1 MQYVSTRLKITPI
14 NSAEAILQGLSQD
27 GGLFVPE
34 SIPKISLAEIKNLV
48 DLNYSQRATEIL
60 KKFLTDY
67 TEDEIAECA
76 ELAYDWFDVKSK
88 VPLSILVQDP
98 KNPKFP
104 IGVLELWHG
113 PTSAFKDMAL
123 QMLPRLMRKAM
134 KKVGEQHEILIL
146 TATSGD
152 TGKAALAGF
161 ADVPQTKIMV
171 FYPDGGVSKI
181 QRLQMVTQ
189 VGKNV
194 NVVAVRGNFDD
205 TQTGVKKIFGDEN
218 IRAELE
224 KLNVKLSS
232 ANSINWGRLVPQI
245 VYYFSGY
252 AEFLKA
258 NQIKPGDLVNIAVPT
273 GNFGNILAAYYAKR
287 MGLPVKKIICAS
299 NINHV
304 LTDFFKTG
312 VYNRK
317 LPFHK
322 TISPSMDI
330 LISSN
335 LERLLYHETDGDFE
349 RVKNFMQELSD
360 TGKYKIDTPLKK
372 KLDKLFYADFATEE
386 ETSKMIKEMFSNFK
400 YLVDTHT
407 AVALS
412 IVSKYRR
419 ETKDML
425 PILVASTASPYKFTN
440 AVLNALGENVEGVDD
455 LAQLDRLNLITKRPV
470 PKNLASLAT
479 AKILHETVCDKDE
492 MADLVLKFAAHNS

>member
-1 MQYVSTRLKITPI
+1 MKYISTRSKIEPI
-14 NSAEAILQGLSQD
+14 NSADAILQGLSED

-34 SIPKISLAEIKNLV
+34 SIPKISLKEIEKLI
-48 DLNYSQRATEIL
+48 DLKYSQRAVAIL
-60 KKFLTDY
+60 KNFLTDY
-67 TEDEIAECA
+67 TEDELAECA
-76 ELAYDWFDVKSK
+76 ELAYDWFDTPRK
-88 VPLSILVQDP
+88 VPLKILLQHKEKP
-98 KNPKFP
+98 NFP
-104 IGVLELWHG
+104 IGILELWHG

-134 KKVGEQHEILIL
+134 KKVGEKREILIL

-189 VGKNV
+189 AGKNV
-194 NVVAVRGNFDD
+194 NVTAVRGNFDD
-205 TQTGVKKIFGDEN
+205 TQTGVKKIFSDEK

-224 KLNVKLSS
+224 KNNVKLSS

-252 AEFLKA
+252 ADF
-258 NQIKPGDLVNIAVPT
+258 IKNKQLELGDQVNIAVPT

-312 VYNRK
+312 IYNRN

-335 LERLLYHETDGDFE
+335 LERLLFHETGGDFD
-349 RVKNFMQELSD
+349 RVKNFMQELNDS
-360 TGKYKIDTPLKK
+360 GKYKIDNALKK
-372 KLDKLFYADFATEE
+372 KLDKIFYADFATEE
-386 ETSKMIKEMFSNFK
+386 DTSKMIKEIFDRFK

-412 IVSKYRR
+412 VVNKYRR

-425 PILVASTASPYKFTN
+425 PILVASTASPFKFTT
-440 AVLNALGENVEGVDD
+440 AVLNALGENVEGMDD
-455 LAQLDRLNLITKRPV
+455 LAQLDRLNLLTKKTV
-470 PKNLASLAT
+470 PKNLASLGS
-479 AKILHETVCDKDE
+479 AKILHENVCNKEE
-492 MADLVLKFAAHNS
+492 MSDLVLKFATEK